1 MRKFLGRAVLA
12 AVACFPLLA
21 VSGHAGNVT
30 EQAMALLSA
39 ERSGMNMM
47 SANQVAR
54 MTQPARQANEV
65 VPTPRYDASW
75 LLRLPETRL
84 DAEGQ
89 CLATALYH
97 ESRGESVEGQ
107 FAVAE
112 VILNRV
118 DSDTFPDS
126 ICGVVYQGARNGSAG
141 CQFSFACD
149 GNSEAMHERT
159 AAQLSAR
166 IAALMGAGAPRALT
180 KGATYFHTRHV
191 NPRWARVFERTADIG
206 AHLFYRDPIRLSSR

>member
-1 MRKFLGRAVLA
+1 MRRNFVRAVMA
-12 AVACFPLLA
+12 AAACFPLLA
-21 VSGHAGNVT
+21 FPGHAGNVT

-47 SANQVAR
+47 SANQIAR
-54 MTQPARQANEV
+54 MTQPARRADEAALS
-65 VPTPRYDASW
+65 PRYDASW
-75 LLRLPETRL
+75 LLRLPETAL

-97 ESRGESVEGQ
+97 EARGESVEGQ

-118 DSDTFPDS
+118 DSDTFPNS
-126 ICGVVYQGARNGSAG
+126 ICNVVYQGARNGQPG

-159 AAQLSAR
+159 AAQLSTR

-180 KGATYFHTRHV
+180 KGATYFHTRSV

-206 AHLFYRDPIRLSSR
+206 AHLFYRDPVRISSR